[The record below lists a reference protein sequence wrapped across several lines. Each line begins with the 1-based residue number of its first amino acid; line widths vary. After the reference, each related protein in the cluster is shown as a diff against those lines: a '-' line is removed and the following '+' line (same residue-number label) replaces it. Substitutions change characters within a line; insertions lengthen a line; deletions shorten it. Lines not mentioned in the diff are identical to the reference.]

1 VRLVDHKEHTMA
13 LKIVEEI
20 TEWDVPYRQPNH
32 VYLMSGDRAL
42 AYSRWGKAQPEYFSQ
57 PQRIDRRGRKFI
69 DVKNNPW
76 KFDLTVR
83 TELEAV
89 EQPKGQI
96 WRVAGYKGNEYVVS
110 LDGGR
115 WSCTCPGHGFRGRCR
130 HVDELATSVQPQE

>member
-1 VRLVDHKEHTMA
+1 MA
-13 LKIVEEI
+13 LKIVEEV
-20 TEWDVPYRQPNH
+20 TEWAVEYRQPNH

-76 KFDLTVR
+76 KFDLTIR
-83 TELEAV
+83 TESEVV
-89 EQPKGQI
+89 EKPKGQV
-96 WRVAGYKGNEYVVS
+96 WTVAGSKGNEYIVS
-110 LDGGR
+110 LDGSR

-130 HVDELATSVQPQE
+130 HVDELSASVQPRE